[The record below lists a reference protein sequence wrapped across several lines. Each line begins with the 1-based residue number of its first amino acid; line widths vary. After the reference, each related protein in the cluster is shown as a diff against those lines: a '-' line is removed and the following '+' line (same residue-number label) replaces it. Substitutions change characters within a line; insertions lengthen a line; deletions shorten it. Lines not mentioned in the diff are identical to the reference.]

1 MSYSCI
7 YESTVFYNPKNKH
20 SIIKVRTKDKSIPN
34 KARKATNSKN
44 DFICFIA
51 KGYNLPQTN
60 KISMILEGKWETS
73 KYGTQLNVESC
84 EEIVP
89 YTDEG
94 MKGYLSSCL
103 VKGIGSVTA
112 DEIIRRFGADTL
124 DIIENEPEKLLEIKG
139 ISEQKLEEIKR
150 TFDESYSVRSLMILL
165 SPYNISPATAIK
177 IYDYF
182 GAKSID
188 ILSENPYR
196 LCEISGFGF
205 KRVDAIVK
213 RGNTPLNSPMRIQGA
228 IITALDKER
237 EENGH
242 LFIDEKTLLQ
252 TAAEMLNEEL
262 SSPDMLVKT
271 AEINM
276 IIDDM
281 ILSGDIVSNEGRIY
295 STKCFVMENET
306 AEKVA
311 KLISMPPLSIDISS
325 ILEHVRKNFG
335 IALSQR
341 QSEAVYM
348 AFKSN
353 LSIITGSPGTGKT
366 TVLKAIIEVFKVLNP
381 DGKIKLAAPTG
392 RASRRMAES
401 TGQDDAA
408 TLHSLLGLQ
417 SEDGYF
423 NKNKEFEPIEAE
435 LIIVDESSMIDMW
448 LARQFFV
455 RVKPTTRVVLV
466 GDVDQLQSVG
476 AGDVFRE
483 LINCGLIPVTVL
495 DQIFRQEAGSR
506 IAINAKAIN
515 NDQTKLSYGDD
526 FNFYKCQTQDQ
537 AADIIQRV
545 FCDLVKEHGIE
556 NVQILSPN
564 RMKGSA
570 ATNQLNPAIREI
582 VNPYNGGLPD
592 LKVGSNF
599 FRVGD
604 KVMQNKNNAKASN
617 GDIGFIRDIGVNA
630 DNETVITIEFAA
642 ERKVEYLMEDM
653 KYIELAYATTVHK
666 SMGSEYDIVIM
677 PIIKSHYN
685 MLKRNLVYTG
695 ITRAKHRVILIGQIG
710 MLCMAIHRNETGN
723 RNTALGERIKNYKK
737 VYDINK
743 EKRFKIAV

>member
-1 MSYSCI
+1 MSYSCV
-7 YESTVFYNPKNKH
+7 YESTVFYDPKNKH
-20 SIIKVRTKDKSIPN
+20 SIIRVRTKDENVPN
-34 KARKATNSKN
+34 KARKATGSRD
-44 DFICFIA
+44 DFIRFVA
-51 KGYNLPQTN
+51 RGYNLPQTS
-60 KISMILEGKWETS
+60 KISMVLEGEWETN

-103 VKGIGSVTA
+103 VKGIGSAIA
-112 DEIIRRFGADTL
+112 DEIIKRFGADTIN
-124 DIIENEPEKLLEIKG
+124 IIENEPERLLEIKG
-139 ISEQKLEEIKR
+139 ISEQKLEDIKR
-150 TFDESYSVRSLMILL
+150 TFNESYSVRSLMILL

-205 KRVDAIVK
+205 KRVDAIVRK
-213 RGNTPLNSPMRIQGA
+213 GDTPLNSPTRIQGA
-228 IITALDKER
+228 IITALDKEQQ
-237 EENGH
+237 ENGH
-242 LFIDEKTLLQ
+242 LYVDETTLLQ
-252 TAAEMLNEEL
+252 TTAEMLNEEL
-262 SSPDMLVKT
+262 PSPDMLVKSS
-271 AEINM
+271 EINV
-276 IIDDM
+276 IINDM
-281 ILSGDIVSNEGRIY
+281 ILGGDIVSSEGRIY
-295 STKCFVMENET
+295 SRKCFIMENET

-311 KLISMPPLSIDISS
+311 RLVSQPPLAIDISS

-348 AFKSN
+348 AFSSN

-366 TVLKAIIEVFKVLNP
+366 TVLRAIIEVFKALNP
-381 DGKIKLAAPTG
+381 KGKIKLAAPTG

-401 TGQDDAA
+401 TGQDDAS
-408 TLHSLLGLQ
+408 TLHSMLGLQ
-417 SEDGYF
+417 GEDGYF
-423 NKNKEFEPIEAE
+423 NKDKEYEPIDAD

-455 RVKPTTRVVLV
+455 RVKPSTRVVLV

-483 LINCGLIPVTVL
+483 LIKCGLIPVTVL
-495 DQIFRQEAGSR
+495 DQIFRQQEGSR

-526 FNFYKCQTQDQ
+526 FSFYKCQTQDQ

-545 FCDLVKEHGIE
+545 FCDLVKTYGIE

-564 RMKGSA
+564 RKKGSA
-570 ATNQLNPAIREI
+570 ATNQLNPTIREI
-582 VNPYNGGLPD
+582 VNPYCGGLPD
-592 LKVGSNF
+592 LKVGNSF

-604 KVMQNKNNAKASN
+604 KVMQNKNSAKASN
-617 GDIGFIRDIGVNA
+617 GDIGFIREIGVNE

-642 ERKVEYLMEDM
+642 DRKEKYTIEDM
-653 KYIELAYATTVHK
+653 KHIELAYATTVHK
-666 SMGSEYDIVIM
+666 AMGSEYDIVIM

-723 RNTALGERIKNYKK
+723 RNTALGERIANYKK
-737 VYDINK
+737 VYEIK
-743 EKRFKIAV
+743 KVS

>member
-1 MSYSCI
+1 M
-7 YESTVFYNPKNKH
+7 
-20 SIIKVRTKDKSIPN
+20 RTKDNGVPD
-34 KARKATNSKN
+34 KARKATNSRD
-44 DFICFIA
+44 DFIRFVA

-60 KISMILEGKWETS
+60 KVSMILEGEWKSS
-73 KYGTQLNVESC
+73 KYGTQLEVESC

-103 VKGIGSVTA
+103 VKGIGEKIA
-112 DEIIRRFGADTL
+112 DDIIKRFGSDTIN
-124 DIIENEPEKLLEIKG
+124 IIENDPKRLLEIKG

-150 TFDESYSVRSLMILL
+150 TFNESYSVRSLMILL
-165 SPYNISPATAIK
+165 SPFNISPTTAMH

-188 ILSENPYR
+188 ILTENPYR

-213 RGNTPLNSPMRIQGA
+213 KGNTPLNSPMRIHGA
-228 IITALDKER
+228 VITALDTQR
-237 EENGH
+237 QDNGH
-242 LFIDEKTLLQ
+242 LFIDETTLLQ
-252 TAAEMLNEEL
+252 TTAEMLNEDL
-262 SSPDMLVKT
+262 PSSDMLVKT
-271 AEINM
+271 SEIDV

-281 ILSGDIVSNEGRIY
+281 ILMGEIVCSEGRIY
-295 STKCFVMENET
+295 STKSFVMENET

-311 KLISMPPLSIDISS
+311 QLISMPPLAIDISS

-348 AFKSN
+348 AFSSN

-366 TVLKAIIEVFKVLNP
+366 TVLKAIIEVFKALNP
-381 DGKIKLAAPTG
+381 KGKIKLAAPTG

-401 TGQDDAA
+401 TGQNDAT
-408 TLHSLLGLQ
+408 TLHSMLGLQ
-417 SEDGYF
+417 GEDGYF
-423 NKNKEFEPIEAE
+423 NKSKDLSPIDAD

-448 LARQFFV
+448 LAQQFFS
-455 RVKPTTRVVLV
+455 RVKPTTRVILV

-483 LINCGLIPVTVL
+483 LINCGLIPVTTL
-495 DQIFRQEAGSR
+495 DQIFRQQEGSR

-515 NDQTKLSYGDD
+515 NDQTRLSYGDD
-526 FNFYKCQTQDQ
+526 FTFHKCQTQEQ
-537 AADIIQRV
+537 ASEIIINI
-545 FCDLVKEHGIE
+545 FCDLVSIHGIE
-556 NVQILSPN
+556 NVQILSPY
-564 RMKGSA
+564 RKKGSCA
-570 ATNQLNPAIREI
+570 VSELNLTIREM

-592 LKVGSNF
+592 LKVGSNY

-604 KVMQNKNNAKASN
+604 KIMQNKNNDKASN
-617 GDIGFIRDIGVNA
+617 GDIGFIRDIGVNEK
-630 DNETVITIEFAA
+630 NETIITIEFAT
-642 ERKVEYLMEDM
+642 ERKVEYTMEDM
-653 KYIELAYATTVHK
+653 KNIELAYATTIHK
-666 SMGSEYDIVIM
+666 AMGSEYDIVIM

-695 ITRAKHRVILIGQIG
+695 ITRAKSRVILIGQIG

-723 RNTALGERIKNYKK
+723 RNTALGLRIANYKK
-737 VYDINK
+737 VYDIEK
-743 EKRFKIAV
+743 EKNKAS

>member
-1 MSYSCI
+1 MSYSCV
-7 YESTVFYNPKNKH
+7 YEDTIFFNPTNKH
-20 SIIKVRTKDKSIPN
+20 SIIRVRTKDNSVPD
-34 KARKATNSKN
+34 KARKATNSRD
-44 DFICFIA
+44 DFIRFVA

-60 KISMILEGKWETS
+60 KVSMILDGEWKSS
-73 KYGTQLNVESC
+73 KYGTQLEVESC

-103 VKGIGSVTA
+103 VKGIGEKIA
-112 DEIIRRFGADTL
+112 DDIIKRFGSDTIN
-124 DIIENEPEKLLEIKG
+124 IIENDPKRLLEIKG

-150 TFDESYSVRSLMILL
+150 TFNESYSVRSLMILL
-165 SPYNISPATAIK
+165 SPFNISPTTAMH

-188 ILSENPYR
+188 ILTENPYR

-213 RGNTPLNSPMRIQGA
+213 KGNTPLNSPMRIHGA
-228 IITALDKER
+228 VITALDTQR
-237 EENGH
+237 QDNGH
-242 LFIDEKTLLQ
+242 LFIDETTLLQ
-252 TAAEMLNEEL
+252 TTAEMLNEDL
-262 SSPDMLVKT
+262 PSSDMLVKT
-271 AEINM
+271 SEIDV

-281 ILSGDIVSNEGRIY
+281 ILMGEIVCSEGRIY
-295 STKCFVMENET
+295 STKSFVMENET

-311 KLISMPPLSIDISS
+311 QLISMPPLAIDISS

-348 AFKSN
+348 AFSSN

-366 TVLKAIIEVFKVLNP
+366 TVLKAIIEVFKALNP
-381 DGKIKLAAPTG
+381 KGKIKLAAPTG

-401 TGQDDAA
+401 TGQNDAT
-408 TLHSLLGLQ
+408 TLHSMLGLQ
-417 SEDGYF
+417 GEDGYF
-423 NKNKEFEPIEAE
+423 NKSKDLSLIDAD

-448 LARQFFV
+448 LAQQFFS
-455 RVKPTTRVVLV
+455 RVKPTTRVILV

-483 LINCGLIPVTVL
+483 LINCGLIPVTTL
-495 DQIFRQEAGSR
+495 DQIFRQQEGSR

-515 NDQTKLSYGDD
+515 NDQTRLSYGDD
-526 FNFYKCQTQDQ
+526 FTFHKCQTQEQ
-537 AADIIQRV
+537 ASDIIIKV
-545 FCDLVKEHGIE
+545 FCDLVSKHGIE
-556 NVQILSPN
+556 NVQILSPY
-564 RMKGSA
+564 RKKGSCA
-570 ATNQLNPAIREI
+570 VSELNLTIREM
-582 VNPYNGGLPD
+582 VNPYTGGLPD
-592 LKVGSNF
+592 LKVGSNY

-604 KVMQNKNNAKASN
+604 KIMQNKNNDKASN
-617 GDIGFIRDIGVNA
+617 GDIGFIRDIGVN
-630 DNETVITIEFAA
+630 DKNETVITIEFST
-642 ERKVEYLMEDM
+642 ERKVEYTMEDM
-653 KYIELAYATTVHK
+653 KNIELAYATTIHK
-666 SMGSEYDIVIM
+666 AMGSEYDIVIM

-695 ITRAKHRVILIGQIG
+695 ITRAKSRVILIGQIG

-723 RNTALGERIKNYKK
+723 RNTALGLRIANYKK
-737 VYDINK
+737 VYDIEK
-743 EKRFKIAV
+743 EKNKAS

>member
-1 MSYSCI
+1 MSYSCV
-7 YESTVFYNPKNKH
+7 YEDTIFYDPKNKH
-20 SIIKVRTKDKSIPN
+20 SIIRVRTKDDSVPN
-34 KARKATNSKN
+34 KARKASYSRD
-44 DFICFIA
+44 DFIRFVA
-51 KGYNLPQTN
+51 KGYNLPQTS
-60 KISMILEGKWETS
+60 KISMILDGEWETS

-103 VKGIGSVTA
+103 VKGIGSAIA
-112 DEIIRRFGADTL
+112 DEIIKRFGADTIN
-124 DIIENEPEKLLEIKG
+124 IIENEPERLLEIKG
-139 ISEQKLEEIKR
+139 ISEQKLEDIKR
-150 TFDESYSVRSLMILL
+150 TFNESYSVRSLMMLL
-165 SPYNISPATAIK
+165 SPYNISPGTAIK
-177 IYDYF
+177 IYEYF

-213 RGNTPLNSPMRIQGA
+213 KGDTPLNSPMRIQGA
-228 IITALDKER
+228 VITALDKEQQ
-237 EENGH
+237 ENGH

-252 TAAEMLNEEL
+252 TTAEMLNEDL
-262 SSPDMLVKT
+262 PSPEMLVKT
-271 AEINM
+271 TEIDL

-281 ILSGDIVSNEGRIY
+281 IHSGDIVCSEGRIY
-295 STKCFVMENET
+295 NTKTFIMENDT
-306 AEKVA
+306 AERIA
-311 KLISMPPLSIDISS
+311 KLASMPPLSIDISS

-348 AFKSN
+348 AFSSN

-366 TVLKAIIEVFKVLNP
+366 TVLRAIIEVFKALNP
-381 DGKIKLAAPTG
+381 KGKIKLAAPTG

-401 TGQDDAA
+401 TGQDDAS

-417 SEDGYF
+417 GEDGYF
-423 NKNKEFEPIEAE
+423 NKDKEFEPIDAD

-455 RVKPTTRVVLV
+455 RVKPTTRIVLV

-483 LINCGLIPVTVL
+483 LIKCGLIPVTVL

-545 FCDLVKEHGIE
+545 FCDLVKVHGIE

-564 RMKGSA
+564 RKKGSA
-570 ATNQLNPAIREI
+570 ATNQLNPTIREL
-582 VNPYNGGLPD
+582 VNPYTGGLPD

-604 KVMQNKNNAKASN
+604 KVMQNKNSSKASN
-617 GDIGFIRDIGVNA
+617 GDIGFIRDIGVNK
-630 DNETVITIEFAA
+630 DDETVITIEFAA
-642 ERKVEYLMEDM
+642 DRKEEYTMEDM
-653 KYIELAYATTVHK
+653 KHIELAYATTVHK
-666 SMGSEYDIVIM
+666 AMGSEYDIVIM
-677 PIIKSHYN
+677 PIIKAHYN

-710 MLCMAIHRNETGN
+710 MLYMAIHRNETGN
-723 RNTALGERIKNYKK
+723 RNTALGERIANYKK
-737 VYDINK
+737 VYDMK
-743 EKRFKIAV
+743 KVS

>member
-1 MSYSCI
+1 MSYSCV
-7 YESTVFYNPKNKH
+7 YEDTIFFNPTNKH
-20 SIIKVRTKDKSIPN
+20 SIIRVRTKDNGVPD
-34 KARKATNSKN
+34 KARKATNSRD
-44 DFICFIA
+44 DFIRFVA

-60 KISMILEGKWETS
+60 KVSMILEGEWKSS
-73 KYGTQLNVESC
+73 KYGTQLEVESC

-103 VKGIGSVTA
+103 VKGIGEKIA
-112 DEIIRRFGADTL
+112 DDIIKRFGSDTIN
-124 DIIENEPEKLLEIKG
+124 IIENDPKRLLEIKG

-150 TFDESYSVRSLMILL
+150 TFNESYSVRSLMILL
-165 SPYNISPATAIK
+165 SPFNISPTTAMH

-188 ILSENPYR
+188 ILTENPYR

-213 RGNTPLNSPMRIQGA
+213 KGNTPLNSPMRIHGA
-228 IITALDKER
+228 VITALDTQR
-237 EENGH
+237 QDNGH
-242 LFIDEKTLLQ
+242 LFIDETTLLQ
-252 TAAEMLNEEL
+252 TTAEMLNEDL
-262 SSPDMLVKT
+262 PSSDMLVKT
-271 AEINM
+271 SEIDV

-281 ILSGDIVSNEGRIY
+281 ILMGEIVCSEGRIY
-295 STKCFVMENET
+295 STKSFVMENET

-311 KLISMPPLSIDISS
+311 QLISMPPLAIDISS

-348 AFKSN
+348 AFSSN

-366 TVLKAIIEVFKVLNP
+366 TVLKAIIEVFKALNP
-381 DGKIKLAAPTG
+381 KGKIKLAAPTG

-401 TGQDDAA
+401 TGQNDAT
-408 TLHSLLGLQ
+408 TLHSMLGLQ
-417 SEDGYF
+417 GEDGYF
-423 NKNKEFEPIEAE
+423 NKSKDLSPIDAD

-448 LARQFFV
+448 LAQQFFS
-455 RVKPTTRVVLV
+455 RVKPTTRVILV

-483 LINCGLIPVTVL
+483 LINCGLIPVTTL
-495 DQIFRQEAGSR
+495 DQIFRQQEGSR
-506 IAINAKAIN
+506 IAVNAKAIN
-515 NDQTKLSYGDD
+515 NDQTRLSYGDD
-526 FNFYKCQTQDQ
+526 FTFHKCQTQQQ
-537 AADIIQRV
+537 ASEIIIKI
-545 FCDLVKEHGIE
+545 FCDLVSKHGIE
-556 NVQILSPN
+556 NVQILSPY
-564 RMKGSA
+564 RKKGSCA
-570 ATNQLNPAIREI
+570 VSELNLTIREM

-592 LKVGSNF
+592 LKVGSNY

-604 KVMQNKNNAKASN
+604 KIMQNKNNDKASN
-617 GDIGFIRDIGVNA
+617 GDIGFIRDIGVNEK
-630 DNETVITIEFAA
+630 NETIITIEFAT
-642 ERKVEYLMEDM
+642 ERKVEYTMEDM
-653 KYIELAYATTVHK
+653 KNIELAYATTIHK
-666 SMGSEYDIVIM
+666 AMGSEYDIVIM

-695 ITRAKHRVILIGQIG
+695 ITRAKSRVILIGQIG

-723 RNTALGERIKNYKK
+723 RNTALGLRIANYKK
-737 VYDINK
+737 VYDIEK
-743 EKRFKIAV
+743 EKNKAS

>member
-7 YESTVFYNPKNKH
+7 YEDTIFFNPTNKH
-20 SIIKVRTKDKSIPN
+20 SIIRVRTKDNSVPD
-34 KARKATNSKN
+34 KARKATNSRD
-44 DFICFIA
+44 DFIRFVE

-60 KISMILEGKWETS
+60 KVSMILEGEWKSS
-73 KYGTQLNVESC
+73 KYGTQLEVESC

-103 VKGIGSVTA
+103 VKGIGEKIA
-112 DEIIRRFGADTL
+112 DNIIKRFGSDTIN
-124 DIIENEPEKLLEIKG
+124 IIENDPKRLLEIKG

-150 TFDESYSVRSLMILL
+150 TFNESYSVRSLMILL
-165 SPYNISPATAIK
+165 SPFNISPTTAMH

-188 ILSENPYR
+188 ILTENPYR

-213 RGNTPLNSPMRIQGA
+213 KGNTPLNSPMRIHGA
-228 IITALDKER
+228 VITALDTQR
-237 EENGH
+237 QDNGH
-242 LFIDEKTLLQ
+242 LFIDETTLLQ
-252 TAAEMLNEEL
+252 TTAEMLNEDL
-262 SSPDMLVKT
+262 PSSDMLVKT
-271 AEINM
+271 SEIDV

-281 ILSGDIVSNEGRIY
+281 ILMGEIVCSEGCIY
-295 STKCFVMENET
+295 STKSFVMENET

-311 KLISMPPLSIDISS
+311 QLISMPPLAIDISS

-348 AFKSN
+348 AFSSN

-366 TVLKAIIEVFKVLNP
+366 TVLKAIIEVFKALNP
-381 DGKIKLAAPTG
+381 KGKIKLAAPTG

-401 TGQDDAA
+401 TGQEDAT
-408 TLHSLLGLQ
+408 TLHSMLGLQ
-417 SEDGYF
+417 GEDGFF
-423 NKNKEFEPIEAE
+423 NKDKEFSPIDAD

-448 LARQFFV
+448 LARQFFT
-455 RVKPTTRVVLV
+455 RVKPTTRVILV

-483 LINCGLIPVTVL
+483 LINCGLIPVTTL
-495 DQIFRQEAGSR
+495 DQIFRQQEGSR

-515 NDQTKLSYGDD
+515 NDQTRLSYGDD
-526 FNFYKCQTQDQ
+526 FTFHKCQTQEQ
-537 AADIIQRV
+537 ASDIIIKV
-545 FCDLVKEHGIE
+545 FCDLVSKHGIE
-556 NVQILSPN
+556 NVQILSPY
-564 RMKGSA
+564 RKKGSCA
-570 ATNQLNPAIREI
+570 VSELNLTIREM
-582 VNPYNGGLPD
+582 VNPYTGGLPD
-592 LKVGSNF
+592 LKVGSNY

-604 KVMQNKNNAKASN
+604 KIMQNKNNDKASN
-617 GDIGFIRDIGVNA
+617 GDIGFIRDIGVN
-630 DNETVITIEFAA
+630 DKNETVITIEFST
-642 ERKVEYLMEDM
+642 ERKVEYTMEDM
-653 KYIELAYATTVHK
+653 KNIELAYATTIHK
-666 SMGSEYDIVIM
+666 AMGSEYDIVIM

-695 ITRAKHRVILIGQIG
+695 ITRAKSRVILIGQIG

-723 RNTALGERIKNYKK
+723 RNTALGLRIANYKK
-737 VYDINK
+737 VYDIEK
-743 EKRFKIAV
+743 EKNKAS

>member
-1 MSYSCI
+1 MSYSCV
-7 YESTVFYNPKNKH
+7 YESTVFYDPKNKH
-20 SIIKVRTKDKSIPN
+20 SIIRVRTKDENVPN
-34 KARKATNSKN
+34 KARKATGSRD
-44 DFICFIA
+44 DFIRFVA
-51 KGYNLPQTN
+51 RGYNLPQTS
-60 KISMILEGKWETS
+60 KISMVLEGEWETN

-103 VKGIGSVTA
+103 VKGIGSAIA
-112 DEIIRRFGADTL
+112 DEIIMRFGADTIN
-124 DIIENEPEKLLEIKG
+124 IIENEPERLLEIKG
-139 ISEQKLEEIKR
+139 ISEQKLEDIKR
-150 TFDESYSVRSLMILL
+150 TFNESYSVRSLMILL

-205 KRVDAIVK
+205 KRVDAIVRK
-213 RGNTPLNSPMRIQGA
+213 GDTPLNSPTRIQGA
-228 IITALDKER
+228 IITALDKEQQ
-237 EENGH
+237 ENGH
-242 LFIDEKTLLQ
+242 LYVDETTLLQ
-252 TAAEMLNEEL
+252 TTAEMLNEEL
-262 SSPDMLVKT
+262 PSPDMLVKSS
-271 AEINM
+271 EIDV

-281 ILSGDIVSNEGRIY
+281 ILGGDIVSSEGRIY
-295 STKCFVMENET
+295 SRKCFIMENET

-311 KLISMPPLSIDISS
+311 QLVSQPPLAIDISS

-348 AFKSN
+348 AFSSN

-366 TVLKAIIEVFKVLNP
+366 TVLRAIIEVFKALNP
-381 DGKIKLAAPTG
+381 KGKIKLAAPTG

-401 TGQDDAA
+401 TGQDDAS
-408 TLHSLLGLQ
+408 TLHSMLGLQ
-417 SEDGYF
+417 GEDGYF
-423 NKNKEFEPIEAE
+423 NKDKEYEPIDAD

-455 RVKPTTRVVLV
+455 RVKPSTRVVLV

-483 LINCGLIPVTVL
+483 LIKCGLIPVTVL
-495 DQIFRQEAGSR
+495 DQIFRQQEGSR

-526 FNFYKCQTQDQ
+526 FSFYKCQTQDQ

-545 FCDLVKEHGIE
+545 FCDLVKTYGIE

-564 RMKGSA
+564 RKKGSA
-570 ATNQLNPAIREI
+570 ATNQLNPTIREI
-582 VNPYNGGLPD
+582 VNPYCGGLPD
-592 LKVGSNF
+592 LKVGNSF

-604 KVMQNKNNAKASN
+604 KVMQNKNSTKASN
-617 GDIGFIRDIGVNA
+617 GDIGFIREIGVNE

-642 ERKVEYLMEDM
+642 DRKEKYTIEDM
-653 KYIELAYATTVHK
+653 KHIELAYATTVHK
-666 SMGSEYDIVIM
+666 AMGSEYDIVIM

-723 RNTALGERIKNYKK
+723 RNTALGERIANYKK
-737 VYDINK
+737 VYEIK
-743 EKRFKIAV
+743 KVS

>member
-1 MSYSCI
+1 MSYSCV
-7 YESTVFYNPKNKH
+7 YESTVFYDPKNKH
-20 SIIKVRTKDKSIPN
+20 SIIRVRTKDENVPN
-34 KARKATNSKN
+34 KARKATGSRD
-44 DFICFIA
+44 DFIRFVA
-51 KGYNLPQTN
+51 RGYNLPQTS
-60 KISMILEGKWETS
+60 KISMVLEGEWETN

-103 VKGIGSVTA
+103 VKGIGSAIA
-112 DEIIRRFGADTL
+112 DEIIKRFGADTIN
-124 DIIENEPEKLLEIKG
+124 IIENEPERLLEIKG
-139 ISEQKLEEIKR
+139 ISEQKLEDIKR
-150 TFDESYSVRSLMILL
+150 TFNESYSVRSLMILL

-205 KRVDAIVK
+205 KRVDAIVRK
-213 RGNTPLNSPMRIQGA
+213 GDTPLNSPTRIQGA
-228 IITALDKER
+228 IITALDKEQQ
-237 EENGH
+237 ENGH
-242 LFIDEKTLLQ
+242 LYVDETTLLQ
-252 TAAEMLNEEL
+252 TTAEMLNEEL
-262 SSPDMLVKT
+262 PSPDMLVKSS
-271 AEINM
+271 EIDV

-281 ILSGDIVSNEGRIY
+281 ILGGDIVSSEGRIY
-295 STKCFVMENET
+295 SIKCFIMENET

-311 KLISMPPLSIDISS
+311 QLVSQPPLTIDISS

-348 AFKSN
+348 AFSSN

-366 TVLKAIIEVFKVLNP
+366 TVLRAIIEVFKALNP
-381 DGKIKLAAPTG
+381 KGKIKLAAPTG

-401 TGQDDAA
+401 TGQDDAS
-408 TLHSLLGLQ
+408 TLHSMLGLQ
-417 SEDGYF
+417 GEDGYF
-423 NKNKEFEPIEAE
+423 NKDKEYEPIDAD

-483 LINCGLIPVTVL
+483 LIKCGLIPVTVL
-495 DQIFRQEAGSR
+495 DQIFRQQEGSR

-526 FNFYKCQTQDQ
+526 FSFYKCQTQDQ

-545 FCDLVKEHGIE
+545 FCDLVKTNGIE

-564 RMKGSA
+564 RKKGSA
-570 ATNQLNPAIREI
+570 ATNQLNPTIREI
-582 VNPYNGGLPD
+582 VNPYCGGLPD
-592 LKVGSNF
+592 LKVGNSF

-604 KVMQNKNNAKASN
+604 KVMQNKNTAKASN
-617 GDIGFIRDIGVNA
+617 GDIGFIREIGVNE

-642 ERKVEYLMEDM
+642 DRKEKYTIEDM
-653 KYIELAYATTVHK
+653 KHIELAYATTVHK
-666 SMGSEYDIVIM
+666 AMGSEYDIVIM

-710 MLCMAIHRNETGN
+710 MLCMAIHRNETGD
-723 RNTALGERIKNYKK
+723 RNTALGERIANYKK
-737 VYDINK
+737 VYEIK
-743 EKRFKIAV
+743 KVS